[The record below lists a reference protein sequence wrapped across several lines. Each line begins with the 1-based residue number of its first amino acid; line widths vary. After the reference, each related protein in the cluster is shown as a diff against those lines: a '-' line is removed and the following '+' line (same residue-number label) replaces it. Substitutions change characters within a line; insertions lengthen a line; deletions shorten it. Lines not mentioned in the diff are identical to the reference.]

1 MKHFVV
7 FCLFFIATSNLIAE
21 ENFEREIIE
30 RLARLETKVD
40 NNASLISET
49 KKDLQKKMD
58 DAKSETRS
66 FEYWAFGIVISIL
79 FAFASFIL
87 WDRCTAVSPLE
98 SKSQSQE
105 IRIRHLETAIKAISQ
120 KKNITPECLEQLG
133 IA

>member
-7 FCLFFIATSNLIAE
+7 LCLFFIATSNLIAE

-49 KKDLQKKMD
+49 KKDLQKQTD

-66 FEYWAFGIVISIL
+66 FEYWALGIIISML

-87 WDRCTAVSPLE
+87 WDRRTAVSPLE

-120 KKNITPECLEQLG
+120 KKNITPEYLEQLG